1 MDKVHQDSPDD
12 GMDEFYETNEAGD
25 RGRYH
30 WEGRNLVFVPAEQDS
45 EVPIS
50 SAEEEEVEISVP
62 VVSGEMRGDTSG
74 VGGAEQVE
82 VELEREL
89 DTYDWE
95 YWREIEK
102 SGGAPLIPQ
111 KVAKASVSRDRSR
124 SRNRTK
130 KKKGTRSSSRSRS
143 RGNSRRR
150 RYSRSKSRSRNPRR
164 RNRQRSRSDHKRSRT
179 RSRSSRRRHSSLSS
193 LSSSDGGHSTAV
205 RGEQE
210 CAEDRGER
218 EQETSGN
225 LRGDTSDVGRPED
238 RAEDSAEDSA
248 EDRAEDR
255 AGREQETSSEMR
267 GDTSGVGRTE
277 QVEVEDGAGAGVK
290 LTKKEATAKRIR
302 AAVNAFHNGVYK
314 SQRACAAAFG
324 VSQSTLCCAIADPDY
339 KYKGRGSVSTVMTQ
353 EEESKLITLITD
365 RASVGMGFTI
375 KQVTTST
382 FILFY

>member
-50 SAEEEEVEISVP
+50 SAEEEEEVEISVP

-82 VELEREL
+82 VELERKL

-238 RAEDSAEDSA
+238 RAED
-248 EDRAEDR
+248 R

-277 QVEVEDGAGAGVK
+277 
-290 LTKKEATAKRIR
+290 
-302 AAVNAFHNGVYK
+302 
-314 SQRACAAAFG
+314 
-324 VSQSTLCCAIADPDY
+324 
-339 KYKGRGSVSTVMTQ
+339 
-353 EEESKLITLITD
+353 
-365 RASVGMGFTI
+365 
-375 KQVTTST
+375 
-382 FILFY
+382 